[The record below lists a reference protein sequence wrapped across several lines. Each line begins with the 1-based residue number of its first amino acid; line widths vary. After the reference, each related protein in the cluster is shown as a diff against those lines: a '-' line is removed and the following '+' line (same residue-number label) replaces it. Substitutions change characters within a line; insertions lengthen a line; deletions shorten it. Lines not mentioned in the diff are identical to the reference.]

1 MHEYYKLL
9 MPAISPAP
17 ATTRVTHADVLGF
30 GCVAVDDLCFVES
43 YPRADAKARVLR
55 TERRF
60 GGLIGTALVAAARL
74 GSRCVFE
81 GTLGR
86 DELSLFALEAMRREG
101 IDLSR
106 VARHEH
112 AGPVHSCIVVGNDR
126 GTRNI
131 FFDRS
136 RLFPPIR
143 RGLRGAVTHAR
154 VLLVD
159 HHDAEQ
165 KIAAARIARERGI
178 PIVADFEGTE
188 EPRFAELLAAVD
200 HLILSHDFAA
210 RLCATSSPAAIL
222 PKLWNGSRQAAV
234 VTCGDKGV
242 WFVTASDPGRPRR
255 LPAFAVKAI
264 DTTGC
269 GDVFHGAY
277 AAALARRLP
286 VEECLRFASAAA
298 ALKASRPAGPGAIP
312 QRREV
317 ERFLR
322 RASL

>member
-1 MHEYYKLL
+1 MHAPL
-9 MPAISPAP
+9 ASPK
-17 ATTRVTHADVLGF
+17 TRRLAQIDVLGF
-30 GCVAVDDLCFVES
+30 GCVAVDDLCYVAA
-43 YPRADAKARVLR
+43 YPTKADAKARVLR

-74 GSRCVFE
+74 GSRCAFE

-101 IDLSR
+101 IDLTR
-106 VARHEH
+106 VARHND
-112 AGPVHSCIVVGNDR
+112 AGPVHSCIIVGNDR

-143 RGLRGAVTHAR
+143 NGLREAVASAR

-159 HHDAEQ
+159 HHDAEE
-165 KIAAARIARERGI
+165 KIAAIRHARERAI

-188 EPRFAELLAAVD
+188 EARFPELLAAVD
-200 HLILSHDFAA
+200 HLILSHDFAS
-210 RLCATSSPAAIL
+210 RLGAGTSPAAIL
-222 PKLWNGSRQAAV
+222 KSLWNPDRKLAA
-234 VTCGDKGV
+234 VTCGAKGV
-242 WFVTASDPGRPRR
+242 WYLTASDPTRPRR
-255 LPAFAVKAI
+255 LPAFAIKAI

-277 AAALARRLP
+277 AAALARGLSIEESLRLAA
-286 VEECLRFASAAA
+286 ASA
-298 ALKASRPAGPGAIP
+298 ALKAARPAGPDAIP
-312 QRREV
+312 RRREV

-322 RASL
+322 RTAL